1 MIFITQTNTGTMVKH
16 APQEQMFTIE
26 VTFLQNH
33 FLPFSGFVMLKLV
46 EDVLIS

>member
-1 MIFITQTNTGTMVKH
+1 MIFITQTNTGTIVKR
-16 APQEQMFTIE
+16 APHKQMFTIE
-26 VTFLQNH
+26 VTLLENH

>member
-1 MIFITQTNTGTMVKH
+1 MIFITQTNTGTMVKR

-33 FLPFSGFVMLKLV
+33 FLPFSGFALLV
-46 EDVLIS
+46 NVS